1 MSHVNVSTSAN
12 RGFNTNISIRS
23 VHPVVENTVLTAN
36 GFGNSGG
43 PFVTNTILTANG
55 PGYSGLRNSGLNHRN
70 RLSTVVA
77 NQDARWCNIQYKI
90 RT

>member
-36 GFGNSGG
+36 GFGNSGCL
-43 PFVTNTILTANG
+43 VVASTVLTANG
-55 PGYSGLRNSGLNHRN
+55 PKNSSCLV
-70 RLSTVVA
+70 VVA
-77 NQDARWCNIQYKI
+77 RAVL
-90 RT
+90 